1 MKYAVFIISHERANR
16 VETYSTLR
24 SSGYAGIIHV
34 FIDNEDTQKEA
45 YLNRFGTE
53 LVIFNKQ
60 IHMMQTDTLE
70 LDKRKASAVYARN
83 AVELYAKARGY
94 DVFIIMDDDITNL
107 RYRWMEGNIC
117 KSMKVSRLDL
127 IFKWY
132 CEYLCSCDIATL
144 SFEHCMF
151 YLGGITDEKVM
162 NERWTYQIHIR
173 NTRYPVD
180 WIAVFN
186 EDIITEISTAT
197 RGYIWWSLPHI
208 VFDNVAMNCE
218 SGGVKELYE
227 SISEYKRA
235 FMATVANPSSCKPG
249 YSHGKL
255 RIQQNKKASYPMII
269 SGRWK
274 K

>member
-1 MKYAVFIISHERANR
+1 MRYAVFIISHERADR

-24 SSGYAGIIHV
+24 SSGYTGQIYV
-34 FIDNEDTQKEA
+34 VIDDEDTQLLK
-45 YLNRFGTE
+45 YQNRFGTDV
-53 LVIFNKQ
+53 LVFNKRRCSDA
-60 IHMMQTDTLE
+60 TDTLE
-70 LDKRKASAVYARN
+70 SSKRSASAVYARN
-83 AVELYAKARGY
+83 AVEVMANARGL
-94 DVFIIMDDDITNL
+94 DAFIVMDDDITNL
-107 RYRWMEGNIC
+107 RFRWMEDDVC
-117 KSMKVSRLDL
+117 KSLRAGSLDSVL
-127 IFKWY
+127 DWY
-132 CEYLCSCDIATL
+132 CEYLCTCDIATL

-151 YLGGITDEKVM
+151 YLGGISDDKIA

-173 NTRYPVD
+173 NVKYPVD

-227 SISEYKRA
+227 SISKYKRA

-255 RIQQNKKASYPMII
+255 RIQQNKKTSYPMII